1 MTVRPAF
8 WALACLGSYSSM
20 ALAIAP
26 SASPEG
32 EWINQAGSVIVRIAP
47 CESGLCGT
55 VSWASETAQKDAAR
69 GGTAL
74 LVGTE
79 VMYAFVPVGEGR
91 WQGRLFLP
99 DVRRRVKATLRWD
112 ASDRI
117 AIRGCEFGGVICR
130 TQYWW
135 RSPR

>member
-1 MTVRPAF
+1 VTVGVAAWAGASLAFLAVTPA
-8 WALACLGSYSSM
+8 
-20 ALAIAP
+20 AI
-26 SASPEG
+26 PEG

-47 CESGLCGT
+47 CETGLCGT
-55 VSWASETAQKDAAR
+55 VSWASDKAQKDAAR
-69 GGTAL
+69 GGTIS

-79 VMYAFVPVGEGR
+79 VMHGFVPVADDHWR
-91 WQGRLFLP
+91 GRLFLP

-117 AIRGCEFGGVICR
+117 AIRGCELGGVICR

-135 RSPR
+135 RAPR